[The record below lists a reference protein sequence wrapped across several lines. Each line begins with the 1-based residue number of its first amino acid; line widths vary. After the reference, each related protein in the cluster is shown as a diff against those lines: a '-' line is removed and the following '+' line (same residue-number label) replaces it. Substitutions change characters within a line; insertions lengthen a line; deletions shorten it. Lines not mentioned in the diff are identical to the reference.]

1 MKTRNLLP
9 RVYELKTYPER
20 KRSPYVARWVVN
32 GVTRGK
38 SFSNK
43 TQANSFRAALIHAI
57 DSQERWSNLT
67 GLPQSMETSG
77 LSVASLVKTFVDSKK
92 HIWEA
97 RTRESVIVPLAE
109 MLICLVSKNTPTPTR
124 TTKKEIS
131 MWLMGDDVCEPP
143 YLKYSLNIAECS
155 PAVCADA
162 FSDLCFCLEED
173 GISRSTKFKAPAT
186 VTRYRRACA
195 QFFLYVVDRELLNKN
210 PWPAGKR
217 GKSTRK
223 EKGKGDLRI
232 DLLPTNKD
240 AVDAINAV
248 VTHQPR
254 SNAYMV
260 VCALVYYAGLR
271 PGEARALRIE
281 NCGPLT
287 AGHWSVATIDEA
299 AKDAA
304 PGYYLN
310 ESELLGDPKTDA
322 RTVSL
327 HPVLVD
333 IILAHIG
340 DRTTG
345 VIAAAKNG
353 GPVDQRRLDRAWARA
368 RGENTWRLYDLR
380 HAHASIQLRAG
391 IASAEVARSLGH
403 SVEVLHRVYNR
414 AFPADAQVAQEKL
427 LGAFQE
433 AIV

>member
-20 KRSPYVARWVVN
+20 KKSPYVARWVVN
-32 GVTRGK
+32 GKTRGR
-38 SFSNK
+38 SFANK
-43 TQANSFRAALIHAI
+43 TQAHSFRAALIHAI
-57 DSQERWSNLT
+57 NTQERWSNVT

-92 HIWEA
+92 HIWEP
-97 RTRESVIVPLAE
+97 RTRKSVIVPLAE
-109 MLICLVSKNTPTPTR
+109 MLICLTSKNAPLASR
-124 TTKKEIS
+124 SAKKEIAL
-131 MWLMGDDVCEPP
+131 WLFKDDLCQPQ
-143 YLKYSLNIAECS
+143 YLRYSLNIAECS

-173 GISRSTKFKAPAT
+173 GVTRSSKFKAPAT

-195 QFFLYVVDRELLNKN
+195 QFFLYVVDRELLTKN

-223 EKGKGDLRI
+223 EKGKGDLRV
-232 DLLPTNKD
+232 DLLPTNED
-240 AVDAINAV
+240 AADAINAV
-248 VTHQPR
+248 ASHQPR
-254 SNAYMV
+254 SHAYKV

-281 NCGPLT
+281 KCEPLT
-287 AGHWSVATIDEA
+287 AGHWSVATIDET

-304 PGYYLN
+304 GYYLSN
-310 ESELLGDPKTDA
+310 AEHLGDPKTDT

-345 VIAAAKNG
+345 VIAASKNG

-368 RGENTWRLYDLR
+368 RGAKKWRLYDLR

-403 SVEVLHRVYNR
+403 SVEMLHRVYNR

-433 AIV
+433 AAV